1 MCLYFSFAA
10 ASARE
15 KMTDE
20 VGEGFS
26 RSMSSSSFG
35 NLRVRCLEVRASAR
49 VYGFWRGA
57 ESVMLGVVRRM
68 ARGIARAE
76 VTWGGVCLIPKVLPN
91 KRLSCNTGWMVVHI
105 S

>member
-10 ASARE
+10 ASVRE
-15 KMTDE
+15 KMTD

-26 RSMSSSSFG
+26 RSVSSSSFG

-57 ESVMLGVVRRM
+57 ESAMLGVVLERRS
-68 ARGIARAE
+68 RGERF
-76 VTWGGVCLIPKVLPN
+76 V
-91 KRLSCNTGWMVVHI
+91 
-105 S
+105 